1 MQSRNVKIIAGAAI
15 LFLVCSI
22 GWQIGASEL
31 ATVELHDDMHDMT
44 SQLGSRIGLTNGL
57 SDEDFRNEVVRK
69 ARKYD
74 IQLAPEQVTVV
85 RSWRRYLCK
94 HVSSC

>member
-44 SQLGSRIGLTNGL
+44 SQLAPALGLPTASRTRIFAMR
-57 SDEDFRNEVVRK
+57 SCAK
-69 ARKYD
+69 
-74 IQLAPEQVTVV
+74 PESTI
-85 RSWRRYLCK
+85 
-94 HVSSC
+94 SS